1 MNVTITVAAG
11 AMALFLV
18 DVAVTVAVGVAVN
31 RSQKFEAR
39 VVGVAEVAGVDTG
52 TEVARVAMT
61 KTMRILEVM

>member
-1 MNVTITVAAG
+1 M
-11 AMALFLV
+11 FLV